1 MLVMLLP
8 CEVRAEGITGPAEGW
23 LQAGRRRAARPMQ
36 HRGTIGGLPRGE
48 IPTTIM
54 PMTLTLTESSIDSPA
69 RHVRPVRRRLGRF
82 AVAISV
88 VATILTWT
96 SAPAFAADPSRSS
109 TGPRVAAVD
118 TPTERI
124 RTVDLSRS
132 SAAVTQFTS
141 YWCVPAAVQT
151 MLNLVNGTSDRSY
164 ASQSR
169 LYTEL
174 RRANKY
180 SYSTRGNDVRGW
192 ARVLSAHLP
201 PGQGYADQSF
211 SSRTDAQLAIVKAM
225 DRTGRPVGIVIDAGS
240 HAWTVVGYTVRE
252 TPGVA
257 DSMTVLGFYVVG
269 PLGSPSD
276 PWPKKYLT
284 TSQFASRFTRY
295 HESTRKVVW
304 EGLYVI
310 VAPTWTIGSVTPTR

>member
-1 MLVMLLP
+1 
-8 CEVRAEGITGPAEGW
+8 
-23 LQAGRRRAARPMQ
+23 
-36 HRGTIGGLPRGE
+36 
-48 IPTTIM
+48 
-54 PMTLTLTESSIDSPA
+54 MTLTLTESSIDSGA
-69 RHVRPVRRRLGRF
+69 RHGRSGRRRLGRF

-96 SAPAFAADPSRSS
+96 TAPALAADPSRSS
-109 TGPRVAAVD
+109 TGPRVAAAE

-132 SAAVTQFTS
+132 GAAVTQFTS

-151 MLNLVNGTSDRSY
+151 MLNLVTGTSDRSF

-174 RRANKY
+174 RRANRY

-201 PGQGYADQSF
+201 VGMGYADLSF
-211 SSRTDAQLAIVKAM
+211 TSRATAQLAIVKAM
-225 DRTGRPVGIVIDAGS
+225 DRTKRPVGIVVDEGS

-252 TPGVA
+252 TPGVP
-257 DSMTVLGFYVVG
+257 DSTTVLGFYVVG
-269 PLGSPSD
+269 PLGSPTD

-284 TSQFASRFTRY
+284 TSQFAARFTRY
-295 HESTRKVVW
+295 HEPTRKVVW

-310 VAPTWTIGSVTPTR
+310 VAPTWTIGAVTPTR